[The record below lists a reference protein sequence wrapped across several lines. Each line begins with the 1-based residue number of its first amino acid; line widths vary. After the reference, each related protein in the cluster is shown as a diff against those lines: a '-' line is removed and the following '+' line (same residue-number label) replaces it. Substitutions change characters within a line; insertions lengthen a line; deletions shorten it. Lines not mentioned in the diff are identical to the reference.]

1 MDSDLTP
8 AALMVLRKIL
18 DAADLDNRKTAA
30 ATGLTPSQGMVLRQ
44 ICAHDSTTPGAVA
57 VALRFGQATITNI
70 VDRLVAAGLV
80 TRERSNADKRQ
91 ILLQAT
97 AEGREKLRAFPFP
110 CNCGSARAMRS
121 WSGGSRRCSLPRWND
136 WMHCSPPDPITQR
149 ATPSERLTSSWKSE
163 RWTMGTRLPIMCAA
177 GRPTPQVRDS
187 AVQCVVLTCRSAIC
201 VSS

>member
-110 CNCGSARAMRS
+110 LQLRFSQGYAQLERWEQAM
-121 WSGGSRRCSLPRWND
+121 LL
-136 WMHCSPPDPITQR
+136 
-149 ATPSERLTSSWKSE
+149 AALERLDALLT
-163 RWTMGTRLPIMCAA
+163 P
-177 GRPTPQVRDS
+177 RPDHTASDTQ
-187 AVQCVVLTCRSAIC
+187 
-201 VSS
+201 